1 MRNFDIRELQLKEME
16 LILELDRICKKYDIR
31 YYMSWGSAL
40 GAVRHKGFI
49 PWDDDIDVSMFWD
62 DYIKFEQVCKIELNN
77 KFFYQNDKNDEQF
90 WLSWNKIRINNTTS
104 MCPELKNIK
113 CHWGVCMDI
122 FPIIPVPDS
131 LRDQKIQEFN
141 VKIYKFLCNKYFLI
155 NSKDVSI
162 KNKIKKCIYKI
173 MPNRI
178 ISFLKKIA
186 LKNITKYNQED
197 YQMCGEILSMPYKE
211 AIIKK
216 ELFGEPIYV
225 EFENYLLPIPKE
237 YDKYLSQC
245 YGDYMKL
252 PPENERT
259 GHGDIIV
266 DLERS
271 FERYI

>member
-1 MRNFDIRELQLKEME
+1 MRDFDIRALQLKEME

-62 DYIKFEQVCKIELNN
+62 DYIKFEEVCKVELNN

-90 WLSWNKIRINNTTS
+90 WLPWNKIRINNTTS

-122 FPIIPVPDS
+122 FPIIAIPDS
-131 LRDQKIQEFN
+131 RMSQKKQELN
-141 VKIYKFLCNKYFLI
+141 TKIYKFLCNKYFLI
-155 NSKDVSI
+155 NSVDTSI
-162 KNKIKKCIYKI
+162 KNKIKKSVYKI

-178 ISFLKKIA
+178 ISFLKKIT

-211 AIIKK
+211 AMIENNI
-216 ELFGEPIYV
+216 FGEPIYV
-225 EFENYLLPIPKE
+225 EFEKKLLPIPKE

-252 PPENERT
+252 PPDNQRT
-259 GHGDIIV
+259 GHGNIIV

-271 FERYI
+271 FERYM